1 VPNVWPPESAVSAKD
16 RHNLEYLRE
25 NMAYLSKVLMR
36 PYLDEHYDDGIYR
49 SIEEISLMRVYHYF
63 PTLQN
68 DDDLEQHFGCAS
80 HTDWGLVTLIVQDM
94 VGGLEYYEDNQW
106 KPVQCIPG
114 SVVVNGGD
122 FFRLMHPEIYSPLHR
137 VLAPRNEDRYS
148 FVYLFQAN
156 WMILEKHETEVSPGL
171 GNNMPNREDEL

>member
-1 VPNVWPPESAVSAKD
+1 M
-16 RHNLEYLRE
+16 LEVLRRQLSE
-25 NMAYLSKVLMR
+25 LSKVIMK
-36 PYLDEHYDDGIYR
+36 PYFEEHYDGGVYK
-49 SIEEISLMRVYHYF
+49 SIENNSLLRLFHYF

-156 WMILEKHETEVSPGL
+156 WMILENHQKD
-171 GNNMPNREDEL
+171 PNHQINDSVPTRVEL